1 MNRRSLFRDGHAGAR
16 NGHGRDGWHRSGR
29 TCKGKLPLLL
39 ICVLLLPFPLAAR
52 QPQAPISAQVMR
64 AIRAA
69 VPAGITSAGFRLHV
83 CATVYSRRP
92 DGTPDLLA
100 AGYSGGGTAIA
111 MLSYRE
117 GRATVLNSI
126 LDEGQNAPLF
136 LLGGRCNASLVNL
149 ADPSRPDS
157 ALART
162 IKISFG
168 GAEWF
173 LLWKD
178 HRLVNITALDNHHPP
193 STAIFNS
200 EVVDADHHGPLQIVS
215 DHHDGD
221 RWRIHG
227 TDFQTDTYTFFR
239 LVGARYQAAGNLVG
253 WWSLDHQ
260 AGGSKP
266 EILLAHIGL
275 HGLPAHS
282 YQLTVINGTRKKRD
296 RVSGARIILNG
307 TEIVSR
313 ARFTSAT
320 SSLTRKIT
328 LGKMN
333 AIQFSTWGA
342 PGSVLYVMVEASK
355 PSPETAA
362 VGRAV
367 AAAFPSEFLRRQSTT
382 NCGRKKPS
390 WTVFARNGAGVPSL
404 VAAAFHND
412 CGGEYAMLSYRRES
426 GGQGKATILDAVTSY
441 QLSLAGMGEVSLVDL
456 ADASGPRSLL
466 KRTIHAVLL
475 GGENY
480 YFLWDGRHLRDIT
493 CLATAAG
500 YQQKPHSV
508 MYETQTVDVDHRGAM
523 QIVGTNYNKIP
534 LNGGATPTNTFTLFR
549 FDGARYVP
557 AKHMEFWGEFRV
569 LWGEPHHWRRPIDL
583 PHPTGS
589 YRLVAVNGTRKRTS
603 RVQGADI
610 TLNGASVVR
619 PTSFNQNTGRYSRKI
634 TLKKRNRIEVTA
646 DGPLRSLIYVWVERE
661 P

>member
-1 MNRRSLFRDGHAGAR
+1 MNDCGLSGDGNVGAR
-16 NGHGRDGWHRSGR
+16 NDQARDAWHSSGR
-29 TCKGKLPLLL
+29 TRKGKLPLRL

-52 QPQAPISAQVMR
+52 QGRDRVPAQVMR

-69 VPAGITSAGFRLHV
+69 VPAGITSSGFRLHV

-100 AGYSGGGTAIA
+100 AGYSAGGTAIA

-117 GRATVLNSI
+117 GTATVLNSI
-126 LDEGQNAPLF
+126 LDRGPKAPLF
-136 LLGGRCNASLVNL
+136 LVGGSCNASVVNL
-149 ADPSRPDS
+149 ADPFRPHS

-200 EVVDADHHGPLQIVS
+200 EVVDADHHGSLQIVS

-221 RWRIHG
+221 RWRIPG
-227 TDFQTDTYTFFR
+227 TDFKTDTYTFFR
-239 LVGARYQAAGNLVG
+239 FAGTRYRAARDLVG

-260 AGGSKP
+260 EGGSKP
-266 EILLAHIGL
+266 KILLAHISL

-282 YQLTVINGTRKKRD
+282 YQLTVINGTRNKSD

-313 ARFTSAT
+313 AKFTSAT
-320 SSLTRKIT
+320 SSLTRKVT

-333 AIQFSTWGA
+333 AIQFTTWGA

-355 PSPETAA
+355 PSPMTAA

-367 AAAFPSEFLRRQSTT
+367 AAAFPSGFLRRESAT
-382 NCGRKKPS
+382 NCGPKRPS
-390 WTVFARNGAGVPSL
+390 WTVFARDAAGVPSL

-456 ADASGPRSLL
+456 ADTSEPRSLL
-466 KRTIHAVLL
+466 KRTIHAALL
-475 GGENY
+475 DGENY
-480 YFLWDGRHLRDIT
+480 YFLWDGKHLRNIT

-508 MYETQTVDVDHRGAM
+508 MYDTQTVDVDHKGAM
-523 QIVGTNYNKIP
+523 QIVGTNHSKIP

-549 FDGARYVP
+549 FDGVRYVP
-557 AKHMEFWGEFRV
+557 AQHMEFWGEFRV
-569 LWGEPHHWRRPIDL
+569 LWGEPHHWWRPIDL
-583 PHPTGS
+583 PHPAGS

-603 RVQGADI
+603 RVRGAGI
-610 TLNGASVVR
+610 TLNGAGVMR
-619 PTSFNQNTGRYSRKI
+619 PAGFNQDTGRYSHKI

-646 DGPLRSLIYVWVERE
+646 DGPLRSLIYVWIDRE